1 MFIVER
7 IPGVE
12 ADLCTDVPVVDLTLF
27 DLSPE
32 LEIPE
37 TGLSWDS
44 CDREE
49 GNESREE
56 VEPHG

>member
-1 MFIVER
+1 MYL
-7 IPGVE
+7 
-12 ADLCTDVPVVDLTLF
+12 DLDVPIFDLTLF
-27 DLSPE
+27 NLSPE
-32 LEIPE
+32 LETTE

-49 GNESREE
+49 GDESREE